1 MRKKQ
6 KGFVLVYTLF
16 VCAVMLLITSTISVS
31 LIKQIYFSRVS
42 RQSQTAYFAAD
53 SAIMCTIDIDDT
65 YVDQNGFGIFPHD
78 STLDQV
84 QSREAMVDT
93 LDHVNEVRAA
103 RSLETVASLDDI
115 VCAQSR
121 IFVQGGITDFTVEP
135 TVFTRT
141 IATAPGYEEGRTS
154 TFTMKMDTGDGN
166 YRCARVT
173 VNKTET
179 YRQIIAQGYATCDL
193 STGAVERAVVN
204 VTVNE

>member
-1 MRKKQ
+1 M
-6 KGFVLVYTLF
+6 YTLF

-53 SAIMCTIDIDDT
+53 SAIICTIDIDDT

-78 STLDQV
+78 STLDPT
-84 QSREAMVDT
+84 QSRQAMVDT

-121 IFVQGGITDFTVEP
+121 MFVQGGVTDFTIAP
-135 TVFTRT
+135 AVFTRT

-179 YRQIIAQGYATCDL
+179 YRQVIAQGYATCDL